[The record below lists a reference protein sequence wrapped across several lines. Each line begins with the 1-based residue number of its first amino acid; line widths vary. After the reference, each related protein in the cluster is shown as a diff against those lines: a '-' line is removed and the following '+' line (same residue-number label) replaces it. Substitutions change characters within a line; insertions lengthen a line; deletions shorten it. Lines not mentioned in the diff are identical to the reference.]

1 MRVIR
6 FSAAILFFALVIIT
20 VSALAHIKEARA
32 AEASSIPVSAVNVVH
47 ADGNGGGISGGGDL
61 RPPSRYSPGPTET
74 LLFGIAL
81 LVGGGFLRRR
91 RGTNQD

>member
-32 AEASSIPVSAVNVVH
+32 AEASSIPPVAAVVVN
-47 ADGNGGGISGGGDL
+47 ADGNGSGLSGGGDL
-61 RPPSRYSPGPTET
+61 RPAPRYFPGPTET

-91 RGTNQD
+91 RRTNQD